1 MAIAVNETEVAPEA
15 VMVRVDIRELAAAAT
30 FCRKARPS
38 TRSGMVAWRDN
49 VLVNGAYVYGGN
61 PHGAI
66 VSVHVDGITSHRG
79 FTIPYDTIIAAAK
92 GAKGTILVAS
102 DGSMVRDDGA
112 IFTWSVDST
121 VVREMQDC
129 IPPTA
134 ISSVQARYRYDGD
147 TFRSAV
153 ATVTPSASKDHS
165 RPVLTGVFLA
175 PNGEWAATDSYRLIV
190 ASVPS
195 LREDYPIEND
205 GGAIVPASTLR
216 LAASVKKADSFTVT
230 IGGNVPSVDV
240 LVMSKDGR
248 ILCSITERIID
259 GQYPNYANLVP
270 TDVLAT
276 MHCDGDLLR
285 NALKAAASVARQN
298 APVTFTFD
306 DSTRTIFIGA
316 GGGDH
321 PSGEWYVPCEYGHRV
336 GPDSVTTMG
345 VNAEFAADGANAIE
359 GDVTIEI
366 NGALRPMLMTSR
378 DRGGFD
384 ARYVLMPIRI

>member
-38 TRSGMVAWRDN
+38 TRSGMVAWRDS

-102 DGSMVRDDGA
+102 DGSMVRGDGA

-134 ISSVQARYRYDGD
+134 IASVQSRRSYDGD

-153 ATVTPSASKDHS
+153 ATVTPSASKDDS
-165 RPVLTGVFLA
+165 RPVLTGVYLA

-195 LREDYPIEND
+195 ETVIEGD
-205 GGAIVPASTLR
+205 GGVIVPASMLR
-216 LAASVKKADSFTVT
+216 LAASVKKAASFTVT
-230 IGGNVPSVDV
+230 IGGNVPSVDILV
-240 LVMSKDGR
+240 LSKDDR

-306 DSTRTIFIGA
+306 DSTCTIFIGA
-316 GGGDH
+316 GGGDY
-321 PSGEWYVPCEYGHRV
+321 PRGEWYVPCEYGHRV

-345 VNAEFAADGANAIE
+345 VNAEFAADGANAIG

-366 NGALRPMLMTSR
+366 NGAMRPMLMTRS

>member
-1 MAIAVNETEVAPEA
+1 
-15 VMVRVDIRELAAAAT
+15 
-30 FCRKARPS
+30 
-38 TRSGMVAWRDN
+38 MVAWRDS

-92 GAKGTILVAS
+92 GAKGTVLVSS

-112 IFTWSVDST
+112 IFSWGYDST

-134 ISSVQARYRYDGD
+134 IGSVQSRRSYDGD

-153 ATVTPSASKDHS
+153 ATVTPSASKDDS
-165 RPVLTGVFLA
+165 RPVLTGVYLS
-175 PNGEWAATDSYRLIV
+175 PDGEWAATDSYRLIV

-195 LREDYPIEND
+195 ETVIEGD
-205 GGAIVPASTLR
+205 GGVIVPASMLR
-216 LAASVKKADSFTVT
+216 LAASVKKADSFTVI
-230 IGGNVPSVDV
+230 IGGNTPTSIDI
-240 LVMSKDGR
+240 LVMSKEGR
-248 ILCSITERIID
+248 ILSVITERIID
-259 GQYPNYANLVP
+259 GQYPNYTNLVP

-285 NALKAAASVARQN
+285 NALKAAASMWPN
-298 APVTFTFD
+298 APITFTLD
-306 DSTRTIFIGA
+306 DSTSTLLVGA
-316 GGGDH
+316 GSGDTC
-321 PSGEWYVPCEYGHRV
+321 GEWYVPCLY
-336 GPDSVTTMG
+336 DSGATDGKLVIG
-345 VNAEFAADGANAIE
+345 VNVEFAADGANAIG

-366 NGALRPMLMTSR
+366 NGALRPMLMTRR